1 MKPVYLAYFD
11 ESGNTGLD
19 LKNAQQPIFALGALL
34 VPASDWASI
43 ETELQFEKD
52 RFFADLDEPIEIHT
66 HKLVSGSKPFRKYG
80 NAHCMDFLKAWMRI
94 ASSYQLRFFY
104 RSIEKRRFDRW
115 LDDHY
120 GGGVKMDPHAMAF
133 PLVSLVVNRYLRELD
148 DAPLG
153 MFISDEHA
161 GLSSDLEKSLRL
173 LRGGSGNLKL
183 DQVIEKCF
191 FIDSRKSLLLQ
202 LSDMCIYCAR
212 KMAERN
218 YGHPIR
224 SEHEICIEAVRP
236 LITTGDESLLE
247 VIEWM
252 DQQIKKR
259 PGTESGVD

>member
-1 MKPVYLAYFD
+1 
-11 ESGNTGLD
+11 
-19 LKNAQQPIFALGALL
+19 
-34 VPASDWASI
+34 
-43 ETELQFEKD
+43 
-52 RFFADLDEPIEIHT
+52 
-66 HKLVSGSKPFRKYG
+66 
-80 NAHCMDFLKAWMRI
+80 
-94 ASSYQLRFFY
+94 
-104 RSIEKRRFDRW
+104 
-115 LDDHY
+115 
-120 GGGVKMDPHAMAF
+120 MDPHAMAF

-259 PGTESGVD
+259 PGTESGFD